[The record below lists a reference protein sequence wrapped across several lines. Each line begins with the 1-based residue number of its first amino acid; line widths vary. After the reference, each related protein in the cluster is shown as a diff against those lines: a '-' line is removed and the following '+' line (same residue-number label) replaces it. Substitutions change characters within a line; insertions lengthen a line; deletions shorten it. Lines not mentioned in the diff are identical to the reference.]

1 MTLSTMM
8 VILNKRTILSKCEL
22 VVDDTIDGMD
32 NFEGET
38 REVANIRMYDIS

>member
-8 VILNKRTILSKCEL
+8 VIVTKRTILSECEL
-22 VVDDTIDGMD
+22 VVDDTVDSMD

-38 REVANIRMYDIS
+38 REGANRMYHIS